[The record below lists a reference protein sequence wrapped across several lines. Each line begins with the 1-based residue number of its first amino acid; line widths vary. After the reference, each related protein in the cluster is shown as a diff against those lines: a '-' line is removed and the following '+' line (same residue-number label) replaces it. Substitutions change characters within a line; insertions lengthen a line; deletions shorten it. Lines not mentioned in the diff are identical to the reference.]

1 MSIFNIKKSTAWN
14 YCSPEKPDY
23 SEVLEGVVVGMD
35 NPQAY
40 QYKTGKKL
48 YWDNGAPKR
57 NIRLFVDTEKGEK
70 SITFTPKSA
79 LFNAFASTEIDSFED
94 LIQHKVKI
102 TTQAGKYWRE
112 NPRPWAVEVGGIVA
126 GVKPHKVPVIDYET
140 MNPVTGKPIEDEEI
154 PF

>member
-14 YCSPEKPDY
+14 YCNPEKPEY
-23 SEVLEGVVVGMD
+23 SEELKGVIVGMD

-48 YWDNGAPKR
+48 FWDNGVPKR
-57 NIRLFVDTEKGEK
+57 NIRLFVATDNGEK

-79 LFNAFASTEIDSFED
+79 LFNAFAFAGIDSFED
-94 LIQHKVKI
+94 LIQHEVQI
-102 TTQAGKYWRE
+102 VTEEGHYWRD
-112 NPRPWAVEVGGIVA
+112 NPRPWSVKVGGIVE
-126 GVKPHKVPVIDYET
+126 GVKLHKVPVLDYET
-140 MNPVTGKPIEDEEI
+140 MNPVTGKPTEDEEI

>member
-1 MSIFNIKKSTAWN
+1 MSIFDVKKSTAWN

-23 SEVLEGVVVGMD
+23 SEVLEGVIVGMD

-40 QYKTGKKL
+40 QYQTGKKL

-57 NIRLFVDTEKGEK
+57 NIRLFVATDKGEK

-79 LFNAFASTEIDSFED
+79 LFNAFASTGIDSFED
-94 LIQHKVKI
+94 LIRCKVKI
-102 TTQAGKYWRE
+102 ATQEGKYWRE
-112 NPRPWAVEVGGIVA
+112 NPRPWAVEVGDVVED
-126 GVKPHKVPVIDYET
+126 VKLHKVPVLNYET
-140 MNPVTGKPIEDEEI
+140 MNPVTGKSIEDEEI